1 MENKWAVV
9 IGEKERIELE
19 AIVVD
24 ENKEAAL
31 KFLKKVI
38 LAQIV
43 ASEQGKLK
51 NPGFSK
57 GAVASY
63 AQKRRSS

>member
-9 IGEKERIELE
+9 LREKERLELE

-31 KFLKKVI
+31 NFLKKVI
-38 LAQIV
+38 LAQVV

-57 GAVASY
+57 GAIA
-63 AQKRRSS
+63 AFKEKQG

>member
-9 IGEKERIELE
+9 LREKERVELE

-31 KFLKKVI
+31 NFLKKVI
-38 LAQIV
+38 LAQVV

-57 GAVASY
+57 DAIA
-63 AQKRRSS
+63 AFKQKQG